1 MLEARSLETSEGTR
15 QFGRGEMTV
24 VSIAGMTIG
33 REVMQPGW
41 RWSEDIKPIVGTE
54 SCRASHHG
62 YIVSGR
68 LHVLMEDGTE
78 VDASAGDVVVIPP
91 GHDAWVVGEEP
102 CVFLEYLPAFA
113 QILAAGAAYR
123 EIVDRRG
130 SDRVS
135 RAAAVRDL
143 RAEARA
149 GRLDL
154 GAVELV
160 LAAAGRRTGKRR
172 TGPAGLT
179 GREIEVLVLIA
190 SGAST
195 KQVAH
200 ILGIAPKTAATH
212 IERIYTKTGASS
224 RADATRFA
232 LEHGL
237 LEPVELIG

>member
-1 MLEARSLETSEGTR
+1 
-15 QFGRGEMTV
+15 MTL

-54 SCRASHHG
+54 WCRASHHG
-62 YIVSGR
+62 YVVSGR
-68 LHVLMEDGTE
+68 IHVVMEDGTE
-78 VDASAGDVVVIPP
+78 VDASAGDVVVVPP
-91 GHDAWVVGEEP
+91 GHDAWVVGDEP

-123 EIVDRRG
+123 EILDRQG
-130 SDRVS
+130 SA
-135 RAAAVRDL
+135 RASKAEAVRDL

-149 GRLDL
+149 GRLDV

-160 LAAAGRRTGKRR
+160 LAASDQRTGKRR

-179 GREIEVLVLIA
+179 GREMEVLVLIA

-195 KQVAH
+195 KQVAY

-232 LEHGL
+232 IEQGL
-237 LEPVELIG
+237 MDPVRLIG